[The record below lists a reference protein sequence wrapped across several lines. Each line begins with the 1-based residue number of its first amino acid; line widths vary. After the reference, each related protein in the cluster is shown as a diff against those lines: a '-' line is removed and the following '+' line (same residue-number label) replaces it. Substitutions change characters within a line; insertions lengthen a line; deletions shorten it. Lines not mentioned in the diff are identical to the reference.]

1 MRHQKA
7 GRKFSRTSAHRHA
20 MFSNMVASL
29 VMHER
34 IETTEPKAKELKRLA
49 DRTISWGTSV
59 GDLTAKGRDKLD
71 REERARIVHAMR
83 MARRVLRSEEAL
95 AKLFAEVAPRF
106 RGRTGGFT
114 RILKTRVRPGDAAPM
129 AYVELVERAAPEP
142 APEPA
147 PEGKGG
153 KGEARKA
160 APAKAE
166 ARKAAPARAEKG
178 PKAGKKA
185 KADPSEKSSKS
196 KKK

>member
-142 APEPA
+142 APE
-147 PEGKGG
+147 GKGG

-178 PKAGKKA
+178 PKADKKA

>member
-114 RILKTRVRPGDAAPM
+114 RILKTRVRPGDAAPT
-129 AYVELVERAAPEP
+129 PS
-142 APEPA
+142 
-147 PEGKGG
+147 
-153 KGEARKA
+153 ARVVHRSR
-160 APAKAE
+160 PRPGQVLRME
-166 ARKAAPARAEKG
+166 HL
-178 PKAGKKA
+178 
-185 KADPSEKSSKS
+185 
-196 KKK
+196 